1 MTISLDG
8 CGDAPLMLRPE
19 LLLAGF
25 NDKAIARMLRCGQ
38 WVRVRNGAYTDG
50 AAWAGLD
57 DAGRHLL
64 RTRAVVAQARTP
76 VVVSH
81 TSGLPFF
88 GAPLWGLDLSLV
100 HVTRRDGR
108 TGRKEAGVDQHR
120 GGLVEGDVVR
130 RSGVDVMSPTRLA
143 LEVTMVA
150 GVEPSLAVVN
160 DLLHRKLTTQSRLA
174 TRYDAM
180 ALWPWTLNTEIVLR
194 LADPRIESVG
204 ETRTYFLCFRQGLP
218 MPVPQY
224 EITDA
229 NGKVIATVDFAWPEL
244 GVFLEFDGKVKYE
257 KLLKPGERASD
268 VVIRE
273 KKREDDIRRLTGW
286 RCVRLAWSDLER
298 PERTAAMIRSVL
310 YPTESAA

>member
-1 MTISLDG
+1 MAISLG
-8 CGDAPLMLRPE
+8 GSHDAPLMLRPD
-19 LLLAGF
+19 LLLSG
-25 NDKAIARMLRCGQ
+25 
-38 WVRVRNGAYTDG
+38 YTDS
-50 AAWAGLD
+50 AAWAALD
-57 DAGRHLL
+57 EAGRHLL
-64 RTRAVVAQARTP
+64 RVRAVVAQAHTS

-88 GAPLWGLDLSLV
+88 DAPLWGLDLSLV

-120 GGLVEGDVVR
+120 GRMIEGDVVR
-130 RSGVDVMSPTRLA
+130 RSGLDVMSPTRLA

-150 GVEPSLAVVN
+150 GVEPSLVVVN
-160 DLLHRKLTTQSRLA
+160 DLLHRKLTTQARLA

-180 ALWPWTLNTEIVLR
+180 DLWPWTLNTDIVLR

-204 ETRTYFLCFRQGLP
+204 ESRTYHLCFRMGLP
-218 MPVPQY
+218 MPEPQY

-229 NGKVIATVDFAWPEL
+229 NGKVVAAVDFAWPEL

-257 KLLKPGERASD
+257 KFRRPGERASD
-268 VVIRE
+268 VVVRE

-286 RCVRLAWSDLER
+286 RCIRLTWSDLEH
-298 PERTAAMIRSVL
+298 PERTVAMIRAVL
-310 YPTESAA
+310 FPSEPAA

>member
-1 MTISLDG
+1 MTSPPDDSR
-8 CGDAPLMLRPE
+8 DAPLMLRQE
-19 LLLAGF
+19 LLSVGF
-25 NDKAIARMLRCGQ
+25 TDKAIARMLRCGE
-38 WVRVRNGAYTDG
+38 WVRVRNGAYTQA
-50 AAWAGLD
+50 AAWAALD

-64 RTRAVVAQARTP
+64 RVRAVVAQARTP

-88 GAPLWGLDLSLV
+88 DAPLWGLDLSLV

-120 GGLVEGDVVR
+120 GRMIEGDVVR
-130 RSGVDVMSPTRLA
+130 RSGLDVMSPTRLA

-150 GVEPSLAVVN
+150 GVEPSLVVVN
-160 DLLHRKLTTQSRLA
+160 DLLHRKLTTQARLA

-180 ALWPWTLNTEIVLR
+180 ELWPWTLNTDIVLR

-204 ETRTYFLCFRQGLP
+204 ESRTYHLCFRKGLP
-218 MPVPQY
+218 MPEPQY

-229 NGKVIATVDFAWPEL
+229 NGKVVAVVDFAWPEL

-257 KLLKPGERASD
+257 KFRRPGERASD
-268 VVIRE
+268 VVVRE
-273 KKREDDIRRLTGW
+273 KKREDEIRRLTGW
-286 RCVRLAWSDLER
+286 RCIRLTWSDLEH
-298 PERTAAMIRSVL
+298 PERTAAMIRATLFAV
-310 YPTESAA
+310 